1 MKKYIITAVL
11 AAAFV
16 AVLSGVHKYYESN
29 PISNIEYYAEK
40 NNSKL
45 ELRILSN
52 WNYINNKGRTYQKLI
67 SDFNES
73 HSDVTIQND
82 YIWDEEYF
90 ERLKAEFAS
99 ENEPDIFISWPGE
112 VVDKFA
118 ATGKIADLTPLLKE
132 NDQLYG
138 RFDKSL
144 LKYIVADGGSVYG
157 LPIERVFVA
166 VFVNTDV
173 LESVGL
179 RPAGTYEE
187 LKNQIAVL
195 NGNGIVPI
203 AADSAKNGL
212 LIYKSIAAALGGKF
226 YSDFVA
232 NDEGVN
238 KYYVYAADYMKELYS
253 LGAFPKN
260 MFSLKEKDAEDLF
273 VNKKAAYIV
282 QNSYFT
288 GELKC
293 NENYDMDTLKLVSF
307 PLINGGY
314 ASKEHALYGAGMD
327 TLFISRKSYD
337 DFEKREKILEFVD
350 YLISDDTAA
359 VLKESLDALS
369 AFGDIRENSGNDK
382 NMNFIYSRNEII
394 NFPDY
399 STNSEVWTKVEQ
411 NLPNILNGRKD
422 ILPILENALGLTR

>member
-1 MKKYIITAVL
+1 MKKYIIAAIF
-11 AAAFV
+11 AAALF
-16 AVLSGVHKYYESN
+16 AALFGVHKYYESN

-45 ELRILSN
+45 ELRLLSN

-73 HSDVTIQND
+73 HDDVTIQND

-90 ERLKAEFAS
+90 ERLKVEFAS

-118 ATGKIADLTPLLKE
+118 SNGRIADLTPLLKE

-144 LKYIVADGGSVYG
+144 LKYIVADGGRVYG

-173 LESVGL
+173 LNSVGL
-179 RPAGTYEE
+179 QPAETYEE
-187 LKNQIAVL
+187 LKSQIAVL
-195 NGNGIVPI
+195 NNNGIVPV
-203 AADSAKNGL
+203 AADSSKNGL

-232 NDEGVN
+232 NGDGVN

-260 MFSLKEKDAEDLF
+260 MFSLKEKDADDLF

-293 NENYDMDTLKLVSF
+293 NENYDMNTLELVSF
-307 PLINGGY
+307 PSIDGGY

-337 DFEKREKILEFVD
+337 NAEKREKILEFVD

-369 AFGDIRENSGNDK
+369 AFGEIRESYGNDK

-399 STNSEVWTKVEQ
+399 STNSAVWTEVEQ
-411 NLPNILNGRKD
+411 NLPNILNGRRD
-422 ILPILENALGLTR
+422 ILSILENAMDLAR